1 MAGRMAWTQEMN
13 GEEHKAG
20 TDINFWQSKT
30 GRTLTAED
38 HRQIRENLTG
48 FFEILNEWQG
58 KERGNVH

>member
-1 MAGRMAWTQEMN
+1 MN
-13 GEEHKAG
+13 GEEDKAG
-20 TDINFWQSKT
+20 TDNDFWQSKA

-48 FFEILNEWQG
+48 FFNILNEWRR

>member
-1 MAGRMAWTQEMN
+1 MN
-13 GEEHKAG
+13 GEENKAG
-20 TDINFWQSKT
+20 TDTNYWQSKT

>member
-1 MAGRMAWTQEMN
+1 MDE
-13 GEEHKAG
+13 EEHKAG
-20 TDINFWQSKT
+20 ANKDFWQVKT

-38 HRQIRENLTG
+38 SRQIGENLTG

>member
-1 MAGRMAWTQEMN
+1 MAGWTAWTQEMD

-20 TDINFWQSKT
+20 TDTNFWQART
-30 GRTLTAED
+30 ERTLTAED
-38 HRQIRENLTG
+38 SRQIRDNLTG

>member
-1 MAGRMAWTQEMN
+1 MVEGTAWIQRMG
-13 GEEHKAG
+13 GEKPKVV

-30 GRTLTAED
+30 GQILTAED

-58 KERGNVH
+58 KERDNVH